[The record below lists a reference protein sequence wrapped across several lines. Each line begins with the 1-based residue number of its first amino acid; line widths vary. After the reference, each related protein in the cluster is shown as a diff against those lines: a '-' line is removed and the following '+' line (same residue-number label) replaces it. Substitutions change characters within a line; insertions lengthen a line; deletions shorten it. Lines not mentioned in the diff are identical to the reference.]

1 MDNVTLGMIKR
12 ICDIILNHPT
22 VTEELDSLA
31 LRVAYQQDI
40 FDANTEVILPI
51 RYYAGNVKPLNE
63 VISKDE
69 FQKNREK
76 YVGNRSKTRKELL
89 NALT

>member
-40 FDANTEVILPI
+40 FNANTEVILPI
-51 RYYAGNVKPLNE
+51 QYYVGNVKPLNE
-63 VISKDE
+63 VK
-69 FQKNREK
+69 
-76 YVGNRSKTRKELL
+76 L
-89 NALT
+89 

>member
-1 MDNVTLGMIKR
+1 MNSLIGLLLDLGNPKGVHPMDNTTLGMIKR

-40 FDANTEVILPI
+40 FNANTEIILPI
-51 RYYAGNVKPLNE
+51 RYYVGNVKPLNE
-63 VISKDE
+63 VKLE
-69 FQKNREK
+69 
-76 YVGNRSKTRKELL
+76 
-89 NALT
+89 